1 MSAITGVY
9 GREILDSRGFPTV
22 EVEIQ
27 LESGAWGRAAVPSG
41 ASTGKREAAEL
52 RDGDVQ
58 RYRGKGVQHAVRNV
72 EETIAPEIDGMEA
85 SEQAAIDQAL
95 LELDGTPNKSALGA
109 NAILAVSLAVARAA
123 ADDAG
128 LPLYAYLGGAGAM
141 YMPVPMMNVIN
152 GGAHADN
159 GIDFQEFML
168 VPAGADSFSNALRMG
183 VEVFH
188 VLKEILKSKKLSTGV
203 GDEGGFAPA
212 LASNT
217 AALDLLME
225 AIETAG
231 YRPGDDVALALDIA
245 ASEFAEDNGRY
256 RLRRENVVLNADEMV
271 GRYEALVE
279 RYHRVDRGR
288 PRRGRLGG
296 LGAAD
301 QAPGPPR
308 AAGGRRSLRDEPRH
322 HPAGHPKSIANAV
335 LVKVNQVGTLTET
348 MQAIELSKRA
358 AYGTVISHRSGETE
372 DTFVADLAVAV
383 NAGQI
388 KTGSLA
394 RSERTAKHNQL
405 LRIEEEPDAASWPG
419 RSLYAQQP
427 MSPRVLGGTAVVL
440 LAAGVAGYAG
450 NQILRVTQMR
460 REIVTMER
468 EITTLRARTEEL
480 TRTVDG
486 LRNDPAYVEKLAREE
501 FGMVRP
507 DETVLKFPSADR

>member
-9 GREILDSRGFPTV
+9 GREILDSRGNPTV

-52 RDGDVQ
+52 RDGDGQ

-95 LELDGTPNKSALGA
+95 LELDGTPNKSALGS

-128 LPLYAYLGGAGAM
+128 LPLYAYLGGVGGRLL
-141 YMPVPMMNVIN
+141 PVPMMNVIN

-168 VPAGADSFSNALRMG
+168 VPAGADSFGNALRMG

-188 VLKEILKSKKLSTGV
+188 VLKDILKSKKLSTGV

-212 LASNT
+212 LGSNT

-225 AIETAG
+225 AIEAAG
-231 YRPGDDVALALDIA
+231 YRPGDDVALALDVA

-271 GRYEALVE
+271 GRYEAIIE
-279 RYHRVDRGR
+279 RYPIVSIEDGL
-288 PRRGRLGG
+288 GEDDWAGWALLTKRLGG
-296 LGAAD
+296 KVQLVGD
-301 QAPGPPR
+301 D
-308 AAGGRRSLRDEPRH
+308 LFVTN
-322 HPAGHPKSIANAV
+322 PAIIQQGIQKSIANAV

-394 RSERTAKHNQL
+394 RSERTAKYNQL
-405 LRIEEEPDAASWPG
+405 LRIEEELGHAASWPG
-419 RSLYAQQP
+419 RSLYAR
-427 MSPRVLGGTAVVL
+427 S
-440 LAAGVAGYAG
+440 
-450 NQILRVTQMR
+450 
-460 REIVTMER
+460 
-468 EITTLRARTEEL
+468 AR
-480 TRTVDG
+480 
-486 LRNDPAYVEKLAREE
+486 
-501 FGMVRP
+501 
-507 DETVLKFPSADR
+507 